1 MFGEWVDKRA
11 RRPRIEPFRQ
21 QLTPPVPPPTS
32 TTSNVVARLTVP
44 LLLLLM
50 APPLHAEGAPP
61 AGGERKAEPARSE
74 SFIGISAFPLASDE
88 TFGAG
93 LSSGWRP
100 SWWAFS
106 VRENFL
112 LSPTRYRSAEN
123 LERITRRVSFEMYW
137 EAELHAG
144 RFVLYAGPGGAIR
157 TDKLEHISVMANA
170 FQQETSSRTLVRPV
184 LSLGLLDR
192 FVDINVNAFFDGQ
205 GVDFRFGLGVVAG
218 R

>member
-1 MFGEWVDKRA
+1 MLA
-11 RRPRIEPFRQ
+11 RH
-21 QLTPPVPPPTS
+21 
-32 TTSNVVARLTVP
+32 TVP
-44 LLLLLM
+44 LLLLLL
-50 APPLHAEGAPP
+50 APPLHAAATPPTGELQKAP
-61 AGGERKAEPARSE
+61 PARSE

-100 SWWAFS
+100 SWWALT

-112 LSPTRYRSAEN
+112 LSPTRYRSTEN
-123 LERITRRVSFEMYW
+123 LERITRRVSFEISW

-144 RFVLYAGPGGAIR
+144 RFVLYGGPGGAIR
-157 TDKLEHISVMANA
+157 ADKLEHISVMANA
-170 FQQETSSRTLVRPV
+170 FQQATSSHTLVRPV

-192 FVDINVNAFFDGQ
+192 FVDVSVNAFFDGH
-205 GVDFRFGLGVVAG
+205 GVDLRFGLGVVAG

>member
-1 MFGEWVDKRA
+1 MP
-11 RRPRIEPFRQ
+11 PR
-21 QLTPPVPPPTS
+21 TS
-32 TTSNVVARLTVP
+32 HTSNVLARLTVP

-50 APPLHAEGAPP
+50 APPLHAAAATPSSGEQKAP
-61 AGGERKAEPARSE
+61 PARSE
-74 SFIGISAFPLASDE
+74 SFIGISAFPFGSDE

-100 SWWAFS
+100 SWWALT

-123 LERITRRVSFEMYW
+123 LERITRRVSFEMTW

-144 RFVLYAGPGGAIR
+144 RFTLYAGPGGALR
-157 TDKLEHISVMANA
+157 TDKSEHISVMANA
-170 FQQETSSRTLVRPV
+170 FQQATSSRTLVRPV

-192 FVDINVNAFFDGQ
+192 FVDINVNAFFDGH